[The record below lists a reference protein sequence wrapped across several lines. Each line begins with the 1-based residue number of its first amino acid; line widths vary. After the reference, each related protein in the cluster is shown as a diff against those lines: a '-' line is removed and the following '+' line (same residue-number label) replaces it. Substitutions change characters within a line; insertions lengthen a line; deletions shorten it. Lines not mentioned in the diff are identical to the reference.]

1 LWIDSNEGDLVPKH
15 RKAFDWLS
23 MALENL
29 EEAFESFKNKRYA
42 SAVFHAE
49 LSAQKAIKALIVAL
63 GFEPGKTHR
72 PTLVLKA
79 LIAGGLVDLKE
90 NLMRKLDEAVTY
102 AIVLE
107 DQGTT
112 PRYGWETI
120 DRIIKPSE
128 IYSREIANAL
138 LGNAKRVYELVKELF
153 GEIDC

>member
-1 LWIDSNEGDLVPKH
+1 VPKH

-23 MALENL
+23 MAQEDL
-29 EEAFESFKNKRYA
+29 EEAFESLNNERYA
-42 SAVFHAE
+42 STVFRAE

-72 PTLVLKA
+72 PTLVLKG
-79 LIAGGLVDLKE
+79 LIAGGLVDLRE
-90 NLMRKLDEAVTY
+90 DLMRKVNEAITY

-112 PRYGWETI
+112 PRYGWETV

-128 IYSREIANAL
+128 IYSEDIARALLKNAERVYEIVKAL
-138 LGNAKRVYELVKELF
+138 LGEV
-153 GEIDC
+153 DC

>member
-1 LWIDSNEGDLVPKH
+1 VPKH

-23 MALENL
+23 MAQEDL
-29 EEAFESFKNKRYA
+29 EEAFESLNNERYA
-42 SAVFHAE
+42 STVFRAE

-63 GFEPGKTHR
+63 GFEPGKTRR
-72 PTLVLKA
+72 PTLVLKG

-90 NLMRKLDEAVTY
+90 DLMRKVNEAITY

-112 PRYGWETI
+112 PRYGWETV

-128 IYSREIANAL
+128 IYSEDIARAL
-138 LGNAKRVYELVKELF
+138 LKNAERVYEIVKTLL
-153 GEIDC
+153 GEVDC

>member
-1 LWIDSNEGDLVPKH
+1 MPKH

-23 MALENL
+23 MAQEDL
-29 EEAFESFKNKRYA
+29 EEAFESLNNERYA
-42 SAVFHAE
+42 STVFRAE

-72 PTLVLKA
+72 PTLVLKG
-79 LIAGGLVDLKE
+79 LIAGGLVDLRE
-90 NLMRKLDEAVTY
+90 DLMRKVNEAITY

-112 PRYGWETI
+112 PRYGWETV

-128 IYSREIANAL
+128 IYSEDIARAL
-138 LGNAKRVYELVKELF
+138 LKNAERVYEIVKTLL
-153 GEIDC
+153 GEVDC

>member
-1 LWIDSNEGDLVPKH
+1 MPKH

-23 MALENL
+23 MAQEDL
-29 EEAFESFKNKRYA
+29 EEAFESLNNERYA
-42 SAVFHAE
+42 STVFRAE

-72 PTLVLKA
+72 PTLVLKG

-90 NLMRKLDEAVTY
+90 DLMRKVNEAITY

-112 PRYGWETI
+112 PRYGWETV

-128 IYSREIANAL
+128 IYSEDIARAL
-138 LGNAKRVYELVKELF
+138 LKNAERVYEIVKTLL
-153 GEIDC
+153 GEVDC

>member
-1 LWIDSNEGDLVPKH
+1 MPKH

-23 MALENL
+23 MAQEDL
-29 EEAFESFKNKRYA
+29 EEAFESLNNEGYA
-42 SAVFHAE
+42 STVFRAE

-72 PTLVLKA
+72 PTLVLKG
-79 LIAGGLVDLKE
+79 LIAGGLVDLRE
-90 NLMRKLDEAVTY
+90 DLMRKVNEAITY

-112 PRYGWETI
+112 PRYGWETV

-128 IYSREIANAL
+128 IYSEDIARALLKNAERVYEIVKAL
-138 LGNAKRVYELVKELF
+138 LGEV
-153 GEIDC
+153 DC